1 MVERLAT
8 RQSWMKIETAALAP
22 FALKRVVDSCCLG
35 RLSSILEERLTAGK
49 TYQLALA

>member
-22 FALKRVVDSCCLG
+22 FALKRAVDSCLG

-49 TYQLALA
+49 TYQLALV